1 MRVFFADAPEKAPA
15 LNKIPVVKWHRSYA
29 YVSSTHMLLPR
40 GLNLVYDVA
49 GGEKASGC
57 LLHAKFLATL
67 DEKAREELARGQHYG
82 DSREYQAYFA
92 GIEAETDLWCRWS
105 ERFINWR
112 QLEIMGLMSKG
123 NWA

>member
-1 MRVFFADAPEKAPA
+1 M
-15 LNKIPVVKWHRSYA
+15 
-29 YVSSTHMLLPR
+29 
-40 GLNLVYDVA
+40 
-49 GGEKASGC
+49 

-67 DEKAREELARGQHYG
+67 AEKATEEEQRREHYKAG
-82 DSREYQAYFA
+82 REYVAYSV
-92 GIEAETDLWCRWS
+92 GLQDETDLWNKWS